1 MLHRGAISLP
11 LKSGLFT
18 GNERHGALNRS
29 SDPPPSPCEAKLS
42 GAFLPPFYK
51 RCRCAAAGS
60 ASQRDGKRETIF
72 ERTMWKKEDGWLL
85 KAPMP
90 RPRHDR
96 AAISLSHISS
106 DELLVVLRSFSPSP
120 HHYRRVS
127 LSLVLT
133 RKAVFRQARSLRRQT
148 STRRR
153 NASLPRS
160 KEITG
165 WGNETQHNSHAP
177 PTPTMVITVESTLTL
192 LQCFSENVAI

>member
-1 MLHRGAISLP
+1 MTRLHRAAQTSHCCPDCKRGRKKKRTSSLHRGARLLP

-51 RCRCAAAGS
+51 RFRCTAAGS

-72 ERTMWKKEDGWLL
+72 ECTMWKKEDGWLL

-90 RPRHDR
+90 RPWHDR
-96 AAISLSHISS
+96 AAISVSHISS
-106 DELLVVLRSFSPSP
+106 DELLVILWSFSPSP
-120 HHYRRVS
+120 HQYRRF
-127 LSLVLT
+127 SLVLA

-165 WGNETQHNSHAP
+165 
-177 PTPTMVITVESTLTL
+177 
-192 LQCFSENVAI
+192 